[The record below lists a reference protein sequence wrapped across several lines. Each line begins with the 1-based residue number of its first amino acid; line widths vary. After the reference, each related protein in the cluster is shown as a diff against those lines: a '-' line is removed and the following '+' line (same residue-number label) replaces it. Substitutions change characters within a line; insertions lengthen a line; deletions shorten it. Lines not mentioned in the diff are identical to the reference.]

1 MRCPAAKIIVRMSAC
16 NALSQEHDGHFSN
29 ASGVDVRAAG
39 FGQLSSMLYFKIAGK
54 EIPVYRDF
62 ANNMTAA
69 GWELDVTA
77 RGAAYDWRY
86 DPGTL
91 MDTGYAEK
99 LQACSC
105 PLPSRLPPAARNA
118 RARRRLWKTCSTS
131 KTAPRSR

>member
-1 MRCPAAKIIVRMSAC
+1 MLCPAAKIIVECQAC
-16 NALSQEHDGHFSN
+16 NTLSQQHDGHFSN

-99 LQACSC
+99 LQACF
-105 PLPSRLPPAARNA
+105 LRLCPAACNSP
-118 RARRRLWKTCSTS
+118 ARRRLWKTCSTS

>member
-1 MRCPAAKIIVRMSAC
+1 MSAC
-16 NALSQEHDGHFSN
+16 NTLSQEHDGHFSN

-54 EIPVYRDF
+54 EIPISRDF

-99 LQACSC
+99 LQACSFHFPC
-105 PLPSRLPPAARNA
+105 AFVLLLVMPPRAGACGRHVQPAKRLQG
-118 RARRRLWKTCSTS
+118 RADW
-131 KTAPRSR
+131 P